1 MEALK
6 KKAQYTLQATII
18 AVSFYLFTTFVFADI
33 ADGNVL
39 AATIINIGVIFFF
52 VCLEKVEHY
61 IIAKLR
67 IMAEKQ
73 KLNLLKRIFKKYYQ
87 GPSVKSSLYLFYIV
101 VLVATAILAADPNVP
116 IPFGSTEYFASVR
129 YGLLILI
136 ATDKFMA
143 QIFKDITHDTASN
156 NPPDANAKS

>member
-1 MEALK
+1 METLK
-6 KKAQYTLQATII
+6 KKAKYTLQATII
-18 AVSFYLFTTFVFADI
+18 AVSFYLFTTFIFIDVADS
-33 ADGNVL
+33 NVL

-61 IIAKLR
+61 VIAKLR

-101 VLVATAILAADPNVP
+101 VLVVTALLAADPNFP
-116 IPFGSTEYFASVR
+116 IPFGSNEYFASVR

-136 ATDKFMA
+136 AADKFME
-143 QIFKDITHDTASN
+143 QLFKDIVHDTAN
-156 NPPDANAKS
+156 NSQQDANAK